1 MTVAELIK
9 LSLAARCPLPVYLQ
23 MSRGLWRIAKRTLF
37 PSRISSK
44 NRPAVSA
51 EKLREAL
58 DRMGLAKNDSVFV
71 HSGIGNIGIIEG
83 GCRTVYNLLTEYID
97 TDKGNLLF
105 PTFSFNYGVYDY
117 LESNPVFDVRT
128 APTYMGTLTQY
139 ALKLK
144 KGVRSIS
151 PTHSVL
157 VIGKDA
163 EMLTADHHK
172 DLTSF
177 GPNSPFQKFLRL
189 DSPKILLI
197 GVTSDV
203 ITLVHVVEDSM
214 AENFPIK
221 TYTDKVYVINC
232 IDRNAQPLSVKTRC
246 HTPVVS
252 LSRNISRFDRLFRE
266 KAVICRE
273 VPVGLSSIA
282 VLDPLKFVNLL
293 TELAYKS
300 KTIYGNTNF

>member
-1 MTVAELIK
+1 MTVAELIR

-23 MSRGLWRIAKRTLF
+23 MYHGLWRIAKRTLF
-37 PSRISSK
+37 PPRISSK
-44 NRPAVSA
+44 NRPVVSA
-51 EKLREAL
+51 QKLTETFE
-58 DRMGLAKNDSVFV
+58 RMGLAKNDSVFV

-83 GCRTVYNLLTEYID
+83 GCRTVYNLLTEYVD

-105 PTFSFNYGVYDY
+105 PTFSFYYGVYDY

-144 KGVRSIS
+144 KGTRSIC

-157 VIGKDA
+157 VIGKDS
-163 EMLTADHHK
+163 EILTADHHR
-172 DLTSF
+172 DPTPF

-189 DSPKILLI
+189 DNPKILLI
-197 GVTSDV
+197 GVTSDA
-203 ITLVHVVEDSM
+203 ITFVHVVEDSM

-221 TYTDKVYVINC
+221 TYTDKGYVINC
-232 IDRNAQPLSVKTRC
+232 IDHNAQPLSVKTRC

-252 LSRNISRFDRLFRE
+252 LSRDITRFDRLFRE
-266 KAVICRE
+266 EGVICRE
-273 VPVGLSSIA
+273 APVGLSSIA
-282 VLDPLKFVNLL
+282 ILDPLKFVNLL
-293 TELAYKS
+293 TELAYEG
-300 KTIYGNTNF
+300 KTIYGNIHF